1 MKYKFTAKDAAGK
14 LVFGEVDAPS
24 VEKVGDVL
32 KGRDLFVLEVKEDS
46 GSFKGFK
53 LRSSSVGENEVVLF
67 TRQFATMISAGLSV
81 SRCLEVLLEQST
93 NPTFKSIIA
102 DVQSQVSG
110 GTPLSGAFAKYPAI
124 FSNAYVSLCKAGE
137 SSGKLDDIMLKL
149 ADTMEKDKDVKG
161 KFKTAMIYPSIIVVA
176 MLGVFVLMMVVVVP
190 QLAELY
196 ETMSVDL
203 PMMTK
208 IMIGISGFLIGYKF
222 VLIPSVVG
230 GVLVIRSFLSTGKG
244 REFWSELMFAAPV
257 IGAVNKLKEYSLFSR
272 TLSMLLT
279 SGVSMVESLSIS
291 ADVVSNLALK
301 RAVRTSLSQVERG
314 VPLSE
319 SMSHTKIFP
328 PMIYKMVQVGE
339 ETGNLDAVLGRVSI
353 YYANETD
360 TAVARLSAALEPF
373 ILVFLG
379 VGVGTLILS
388 IITPIYKITTSI

>member
-1 MKYKFTAKDAAGK
+1 MKYKYTAKDASSK
-14 LVFGEVDAPS
+14 LVYGEIDASS
-24 VEKVGDVL
+24 VEKVGEIL
-32 KGRDLFVLEVKEDS
+32 KDRGLFPLDVKEEA
-46 GSFKGFK
+46 GGFRGFNLK
-53 LRSSSVGENEVVLF
+53 SSSVGESEVVLF

-93 NPTFKSIIA
+93 NPTFKAIIGNI
-102 DVQSQVSG
+102 QGQVSG
-110 GTPLSGAFAKYPAI
+110 GTPLSSAFGKYPAI

-161 KFKTAMIYPSIIVVA
+161 KFKTAMIYPMIIMCA
-176 MLGVFVLMMVVVVP
+176 MVGVFVLMMVVVVP
-190 QLAELY
+190 QLADLY
-196 ETMSVDL
+196 TTMGVDL

-208 IMIGISGFLIGYKF
+208 IMIGISGFMLAYKF
-222 VLIPSVVG
+222 FLVPGVIG
-230 GVLVIRSFLSTGKG
+230 GFFLLKSFLATTKG
-244 REFWSELMFAAPV
+244 REFSSEFMFAVPV
-257 IGAVNKLKEYSLFSR
+257 IGAVNKLKEYSLFTR

-279 SGVSMVESLSIS
+279 SGVSIVEALSIS
-291 ADVVSNLALK
+291 SEVASNLALK
-301 RAVRTSLSQVERG
+301 RAVRNSLSQVERG

-319 SMSHTKIFP
+319 AMSQTKIFP

-339 ETGNLDAVLGRVSI
+339 ETGNLDAVLGRVSV

>member
-1 MKYKFTAKDAAGK
+1 MKFKFTAKDANSK
-14 LVFGEVDAPS
+14 LVYGDIEAPS
-24 VEKVGDVL
+24 VEKVGDIL
-32 KGRDLFVLEVKEDS
+32 KSRDLFVLDVKESS
-46 GSFKGFK
+46 GGFGGFK
-53 LRSSSVGENEVVLF
+53 LRSSGVGEGEVVLF

-81 SRCLEVLLEQST
+81 SRCLEVLLEQTTKPS
-93 NPTFKSIIA
+93 FKSII
-102 DVQSQVSG
+102 DDIQMQVSG
-110 GTPLSGAFAKYPAI
+110 GTPLSTAFGKYPAV

-161 KFKTAMIYPSIIVVA
+161 KFKTAMIYPMIIIIA
-176 MLGVFVLMMVVVVP
+176 MVGVFVMMMVVVVP
-190 QLAELY
+190 KLAELY
-196 ETMSVDL
+196 ETMGVDL
-203 PMMTK
+203 PLMTK
-208 IMIGISGFLIGYKF
+208 VMIGISSFMLAYKF
-222 VLIPSVVG
+222 ILVPVIIGGIFVL
-230 GVLVIRSFLSTGKG
+230 RSFLATTKG
-244 REFWSELMFAAPV
+244 REFMSEFMFALPV

-279 SGVSMVESLSIS
+279 SGVSMVESLHIS
-291 ADVVSNLALK
+291 SEVASNLALK
-301 RAVRTSLSQVERG
+301 RAVSDSLLQVEKG

-319 SMSHTKIFP
+319 SMSQTKIFP

-339 ETGNLDAVLGRVSI
+339 ETGNLDEVLGRVSI

>member
-1 MKYKFTAKDAAGK
+1 MKYKFTAKDASSK
-14 LVFGEVDAPS
+14 LVYGEIEAAS
-24 VEKVGDVL
+24 VEKAGDSL
-32 KGRDLFVLEVKEDS
+32 KDRGLFALDVREDS
-46 GSFKGFK
+46 GGFK
-53 LRSSSVGENEVVLF
+53 LRPSGVGESAVVLF
-67 TRQFATMISAGLSV
+67 TRQFATMVSAGLSV

-102 DVQSQVSG
+102 DIQGQVSA
-110 GTPLSGAFAKYPAI
+110 GTPLSGAFAKYPAV

-161 KFKTAMIYPSIIVVA
+161 KFKTAMIYPSIIMLA
-176 MLGVFVLMMVVVVP
+176 MVGVFVLMMVVVVP
-190 QLAELY
+190 QLADLY
-196 ETMSVDL
+196 SSMNVDL
-203 PMMTK
+203 PIMTK
-208 IMIGISGFLIGYKF
+208 IMIGISNFMLNYKF
-222 VLIPSVVG
+222 FLVPAVIG
-230 GVLVIRSFLSTGKG
+230 GVFVIRSFLATTKG
-244 REFWSELMFAAPV
+244 REFWSEFMFAVPV
-257 IGAVNKLKEYSLFSR
+257 VGAVNKLKEYSLFSR
-272 TLSMLLT
+272 TLSMLLN

-291 ADVVSNLALK
+291 AEVASNLALK
-301 RAVRTSLSQVERG
+301 RAVRDSLSQVERG

-319 SMSHTKIFP
+319 AMSHTKIFP

-339 ETGNLDAVLGRVSI
+339 ETGNLDAVLGRVSL